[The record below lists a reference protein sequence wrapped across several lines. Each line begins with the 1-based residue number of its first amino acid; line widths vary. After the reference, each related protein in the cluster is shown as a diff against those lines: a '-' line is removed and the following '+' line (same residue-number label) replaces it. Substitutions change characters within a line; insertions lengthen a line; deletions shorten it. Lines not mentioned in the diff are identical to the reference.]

1 MSRRLA
7 REIAFKALFQQDMG
21 KNELEPALTDLLSES
36 GLSAEYALFARELA
50 EGAAANL
57 SEIDR
62 TLSRYLVNWEFS
74 RLAAV
79 DRNVL
84 RLAAFEI
91 LCRDDIPDVV
101 AINEALDLS
110 KTFNNEEAVAFLNGV
125 LDRLSKEKQDN
136 TPEQ

>member
-1 MSRRLA
+1 MSRHLA
-7 REIAFKALFQQDMG
+7 REIAFKVLFQQDMG
-21 KNELEPALTDLLSES
+21 KNELEPALTDLLAES
-36 GLSAEYALFARELA
+36 GLGAEYALFARELA
-50 EGAAANL
+50 EGTLANL
-57 SEIDR
+57 GVIDR

-91 LCRDDIPDVV
+91 LYREDIPDVV

-110 KTFNNEEAVAFLNGV
+110 KTFNSEEAVAFLNGV
-125 LDRLSKEKQDN
+125 LDRLSKEKQGN
-136 TPEQ
+136 NPIQ